1 MWVKQHKDKYP
12 RQSHL
17 SFALYGQRWIYAM
30 ELWADLA
37 LALITLKPHK
47 GLHSQRGFHALSLI
61 KQAV

>member
-1 MWVKQHKDKYP
+1 
-12 RQSHL
+12 
-17 SFALYGQRWIYAM
+17 M